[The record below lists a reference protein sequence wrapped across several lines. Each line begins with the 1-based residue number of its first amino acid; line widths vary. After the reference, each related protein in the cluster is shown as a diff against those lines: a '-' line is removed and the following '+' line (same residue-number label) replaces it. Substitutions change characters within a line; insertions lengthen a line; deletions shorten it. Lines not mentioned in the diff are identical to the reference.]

1 MQLLFIIGLSLHIL
15 AATFWAGATFTLA
28 RTNGEGAEKL
38 LRPQMGAAVLAALT
52 GIYLWSQLHD
62 GRFETPEKILAFG
75 ILCAFIAAGVQ
86 SAMVGR
92 AVRNLGNRAIDEP
105 TARARIAMAQRIA
118 GGLLAV
124 TIICMASARYL

>member
-1 MQLLFIIGLSLHIL
+1 MQLPFIIGLSLHIL

-28 RTNGEGAEKL
+28 RTKGEGAEKL

-62 GRFETPEKILAFG
+62 GFETPEKVLAFG

-92 AVRNLGNRAIDEP
+92 AIRNLGNRAIDEP
-105 TARARIAMAQRIA
+105 TARARIATAQRIA